1 MIYVARTD
9 LFANSIVIIG
19 SPGIYYR
26 SAGFTYFW
34 LSKAMSGAILQ
45 SDGIAWYIIGIFF
58 DNFETTTREVFRDST
73 AFTSNVEF
81 LSSIHAINL
90 DSARTAYQIYID
102 PSTGA
107 FSYDSIPL
115 VLHSIDTIYSVD
127 SVIVVDSVFVS
138 DTLYV
143 DAPDVLSLSGTITD
157 LGYKGITSTF
167 LAHQNQAFGDVC
179 YINNLGKCQIV
190 KADVIATSSA
200 LWLCVSASV
209 SAGTTGSYLMLGR
222 ARNDAWNWT
231 AGQLLYITI
240 TGTTGNSISS
250 VRPIGTDQ
258 VVEIIGQALSTNTI
272 IFFPNLMQIELR

>member
-1 MIYVARTD
+1 
-9 LFANSIVIIG
+9 
-19 SPGIYYR
+19 
-26 SAGFTYFW
+26 
-34 LSKAMSGAILQ
+34 
-45 SDGIAWYIIGIFF
+45 
-58 DNFETTTREVFRDST
+58 
-73 AFTSNVEF
+73 
-81 LSSIHAINL
+81 
-90 DSARTAYQIYID
+90 
-102 PSTGA
+102 
-107 FSYDSIPL
+107 
-115 VLHSIDTIYSVD
+115 
-127 SVIVVDSVFVS
+127 
-138 DTLYV
+138 
-143 DAPDVLSLSGTITD
+143 
-157 LGYKGITSTF
+157 
-167 LAHQNQAFGDVC
+167 
-179 YINNLGKCQIV
+179 V